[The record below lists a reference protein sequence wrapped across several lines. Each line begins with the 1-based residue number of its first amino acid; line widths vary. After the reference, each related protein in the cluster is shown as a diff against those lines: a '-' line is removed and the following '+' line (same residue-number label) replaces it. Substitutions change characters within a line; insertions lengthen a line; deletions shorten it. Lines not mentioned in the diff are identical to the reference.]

1 MATRKLDKDDIRE
14 IICYNRLREHHKG
27 LANVYSIKNIASKY
41 NVSPTT
47 VHGII
52 YGYHYNDVAME
63 IFREENK

>member
-1 MATRKLDKDDIRE
+1 VATRKLTKEEVKE
-14 IICYNRLREHHKG
+14 ILSYNKLRIHHKG
-27 LANVYSIKNIASKY
+27 MADVYSIKNIASKF

-63 IFREENK
+63 VYREDNL